1 MKRALPERTPDS
13 ADNTTPLDIAISS
26 EPRCPINSPELS
38 KTPVLAPATAMP
50 LKLAFR
56 VDEIAVTAT
65 LPAPVIDV
73 PFALAAVIVAV
84 KPEATF
90 SESALAVNVAASN
103 PA

>member
-1 MKRALPERTPDS
+1 
-13 ADNTTPLDIAISS
+13 
-26 EPRCPINSPELS
+26 
-38 KTPVLAPATAMP
+38 
-50 LKLAFR
+50 
-56 VDEIAVTAT
+56 
-65 LPAPVIDV
+65 VIDV